1 MKNYAECIE
10 ELKCCEDKTKIIFGE
25 QEAAYDKFV
34 KLIDKPGETEALN
47 ELHDVQKN
55 LTYINNIYCYL
66 LNNAKYV
73 YFHEYM
79 PKIIEIW
86 NGYEGKKLGNRTQ
99 EKIEKEVKEKFNCNF
114 TINHNDWSGFFHIC
128 DPDFMDMN
136 FNIWFNALSD
146 MVDNENR
153 IVRIN
158 MKDLFVHRD
167 AKKYFDNI
175 PATVL
180 DNYALHEE
188 IQEKLNEVIELC
200 KKYNDNIV
208 SGIDKLNTNIKL

>member
-1 MKNYAECIE
+1 MKNYVECIE
-10 ELKCCEDKTKIIFGE
+10 ELKVCMDKTKELIRE
-25 QEAAYDKFV
+25 QTSAYDNFLKFV
-34 KLIDKPGETEALN
+34 NKPGESAAAEKLCDA
-47 ELHDVQKN
+47 QKN
-55 LTYINNIYCYL
+55 LTYINNVYCYL

-73 YFHEYM
+73 YFHECM

-86 NGYEGKKLGNRTQ
+86 NGYAGKKLGKKTQ

-114 TINHNDWSGFFHIC
+114 TINHNDWSSFFHIC

-136 FNIWFNALSD
+136 FDVWFNALSD

-158 MKDLFVHRD
+158 MKDLFVHGD

-175 PATVL
+175 PATIM
-180 DNYALHEE
+180 DNDILYEK
-188 IQEKLNEVIELC
+188 IQNKMDEVRKLC

-208 SGIDKLNTNIKL
+208 SGIDKLNANIKL